1 MKWQW
6 EWHTVPYLKEGNGS
20 QDMTEQKK
28 SLQIAIDGPAGAG
41 KSSVAKV
48 LARRLGCIY
57 LDTGAM
63 YRAVTWLAMERQ
75 VAFDDMDGM
84 KQLLDT
90 LQLEFKEAD
99 GVQRLYC
106 NGTDVTEAIR
116 TPEISANVSA
126 VSMIPLVR
134 EEMVAQQQK
143 IAAGCDVLMDG
154 RDIGTTVL
162 PDAQYKF
169 FLTASLAERARR
181 RALELQQKGV
191 EVDMEQLMQ
200 DIALRDKKDSSREVS
215 PLKQAEDAEC
225 IDTSDLSFDEVVE
238 KLFCKIKK

>member
-1 MKWQW
+1 MS
-6 EWHTVPYLKEGNGS
+6 HA
-20 QDMTEQKK
+20 EQTKP
-28 SLQIAIDGPAGAG
+28 LQIAIDGPAGAG

-63 YRAVTWLAMERQ
+63 YRAVTWLAIEKQ
-75 VAFDDMDGM
+75 AAFDDMEAM
-84 KQLLDT
+84 KKLLET
-90 LQLEFKEAD
+90 IELEFKDVD
-99 GVQRLYC
+99 GVQHLYC

-126 VSMIPLVR
+126 VSMIPMVR
-134 EEMVAQQQK
+134 EEMTAQQQK
-143 IAAGCDVLMDG
+143 IAAGSDVLMDG

-181 RALELQQKGV
+181 RALELEAKGV
-191 EVDMEQLMQ
+191 AVDMEQLMA
-200 DIALRDKKDSSREVS
+200 DIALRDKKDSEREVS
-215 PLKQAEDAEC
+215 PLRQAEDAVL
-225 IDTSDLSFDEVVE
+225 IDTSDLTFDEVVE
-238 KLFCKIKK
+238 NLFMRIKK

>member
-1 MKWQW
+1 
-6 EWHTVPYLKEGNGS
+6 
-20 QDMTEQKK
+20 MTIEQNRP
-28 SLQIAIDGPAGAG
+28 LQVAIDGPAGAG

-63 YRAVTWLAMERQ
+63 YRAVTWLAMNQQ
-75 VAFDDMDGM
+75 VAFDDESGM

-90 LQLEFKEAD
+90 LQLEFKEID
-99 GVQRLYC
+99 GVQHLFC

-126 VSMIPLVR
+126 VSMIPMVR
-134 EEMVAQQQK
+134 EEMTSQQRK
-143 IAAGCDVLMDG
+143 IAAGFDVLMDG

-169 FLTASLAERARR
+169 FLTASLEERARR
-181 RALELQQKGV
+181 RALELEQKGV
-191 EVDMEQLMQ
+191 AVDIEQLMA
-200 DIALRDKKDSSREVS
+200 DIALRDEKDSNREVS
-215 PLKQAEDAEC
+215 PLRQAEDAVLV
-225 IDTSDLSFDEVVE
+225 DTSDLTFDEVVE
-238 KLFCKIKK
+238 KLFIAIKK

>member
-1 MKWQW
+1 M
-6 EWHTVPYLKEGNGS
+6 GNAEK
-20 QDMTEQKK
+20 TRP
-28 SLQIAIDGPAGAG
+28 LQIAIDGPAGAG

-63 YRAVTWLAMERQ
+63 YRAVTWLAMEKQ
-75 VAFDDMDGM
+75 AAFDDMDAM
-84 KQLLDT
+84 KKLLET
-90 LQLEFKEAD
+90 IELEFKDVD
-99 GVQRLYC
+99 GVQHLYC

-134 EEMVAQQQK
+134 EAMTAQQQK
-143 IAAGCDVLMDG
+143 IAAGSDVLMDG

-181 RALELQQKGV
+181 RALELAAKGV
-191 EVDMEQLMQ
+191 AVDMEQLMA
-200 DIALRDKKDSSREVS
+200 DIALRDKKDSEREVS
-215 PLKQAEDAEC
+215 PLKQAEDAVL
-225 IDTSDLSFDEVVE
+225 IDTSDLTFDEVVE
-238 KLFCKIKK
+238 NLFMRIKK

>member
-1 MKWQW
+1 
-6 EWHTVPYLKEGNGS
+6 
-20 QDMTEQKK
+20 MTIEQNRP
-28 SLQIAIDGPAGAG
+28 LQVAIDGPAGAG

-63 YRAVTWLAMERQ
+63 YRAVTWLAMNQQ
-75 VAFDDMDGM
+75 VAFDNESGM

-90 LQLEFKEAD
+90 LQLEFKEID
-99 GVQRLYC
+99 GVQHLFC

-126 VSMIPLVR
+126 VSMIPMVR
-134 EEMVAQQQK
+134 EEMTSQQRK
-143 IAAGCDVLMDG
+143 IAAGFDVLMDG

-169 FLTASLAERARR
+169 FLTASLEERARR
-181 RALELQQKGV
+181 RALELEQKGV
-191 EVDMEQLMQ
+191 AVDMKQLMA
-200 DIALRDKKDSSREVS
+200 DIALRDEKDSNREVS
-215 PLKQAEDAEC
+215 PLRQAEDAVLV
-225 IDTSDLSFDEVVE
+225 DTSDLTFDEVVE
-238 KLFCKIKK
+238 KLFIAIKK

>member
-1 MKWQW
+1 
-6 EWHTVPYLKEGNGS
+6 
-20 QDMTEQKK
+20 MTIEQNRP
-28 SLQIAIDGPAGAG
+28 LQVAIDGPAGAG

-63 YRAVTWLAMERQ
+63 YRAVTWLAMNQQ
-75 VAFDDMDGM
+75 VAFDNESGM

-90 LQLEFKEAD
+90 LQLEFKEID
-99 GVQRLYC
+99 GVQHLFC

-126 VSMIPLVR
+126 VSMIPMVR
-134 EEMVAQQQK
+134 EEMTSQQRK
-143 IAAGCDVLMDG
+143 IAAGFDVLMDG

-169 FLTASLAERARR
+169 FLTASLEERARR
-181 RALELQQKGV
+181 RALELEQKGV
-191 EVDMEQLMQ
+191 AVDIEQLMA
-200 DIALRDKKDSSREVS
+200 DIALRDEKDSNREVS
-215 PLKQAEDAEC
+215 PLRQAEDAVLV
-225 IDTSDLSFDEVVE
+225 DTSDLTFDEVVE
-238 KLFCKIKK
+238 KLFIAIKK